1 MIYKIV
7 TSLGNEKFLIGLALD
22 VLQYL
27 ADQTTNKLD
36 DKLVAMVRERLQK
49 EVEDRK

>member
-1 MIYKIV
+1 MIYRIL
-7 TSLGNEKFLIGLALD
+7 TRLGNEKFLIGLALD

-36 DKLVAMVRERLQK
+36 DKLVAMVRERLQN
-49 EVEDRK
+49 EAEDRK

>member
-49 EVEDRK
+49 EAEDRK